1 VTGSTARLPG
11 AAAAADDHE
20 LATRL
25 RCGDEAAFASAVAAW
40 SGGMRR
46 LARCFVTTPES
57 ADEVVQEAWL
67 GVIEGIDRFEGRST
81 VKTWA
86 YRILVNTARRRAERE
101 GRSMPWSSMSS
112 DDEGPTV
119 EPERFQGPG
128 EPYPGHWR
136 LFPPPWPSPEEHAQT
151 GELRTVLAAACAGL
165 PDRQRAV
172 LVLRDVDGYGADETC
187 AILGVSATHQ
197 RVLLH
202 RARAFVRARL
212 EEYYTSDMDG
222 TGRT

>member
-1 VTGSTARLPG
+1 VTGSTARLP
-11 AAAAADDHE
+11 AAAAPTDDHE
-20 LATRL
+20 LAARL
-25 RCGDEAAFASAVAAW
+25 RSGDEAAFVSAVAAW

-67 GVIEGIDRFEGRST
+67 GIIEGIDRFEGRST

-101 GRSMPWSSMSS
+101 GRSLPWSSMTS
-112 DDEGPTV
+112 DDDGPTV
-119 EPERFQGPG
+119 EAERFQGPG

-151 GELRTVLAAACAGL
+151 GELRAVLAEACARL
-165 PDRQRAV
+165 PARQRAV
-172 LVLRDVDGYGADETC
+172 LVLRDVDGYSAEEAC
-187 AILGVSATHQ
+187 AILGVSATYQ

-202 RARAFVRARL
+202 RARAFVRGRL
-212 EEYYTSDMDG
+212 EDYYTSDMDG
-222 TGRT
+222 TALT